1 MALEDDEEVVL
12 AEEDEQVHDELV
24 EDDGL
29 SYDEVVE
36 EVVEKM

>member
-36 EVVEKM
+36 EVVE